1 MAQTKNYVEREGK
14 IYARI
19 TYRDSNN
26 KRRQIW
32 RRADSKTDAREKA
45 FKLEQDLDT
54 FGTESFEHELTLA
67 EYLDRWLQTAKQTI
81 SERTHHDY
89 TNLLKLYVRPLLGS
103 MRLTKVRPLDVQ
115 AVVNTMGDQKLSP
128 KTIRYALMVLSRAFK
143 QAVRWNLATSNP
155 ASCVEL
161 PKYVRPEM
169 QALSPEQAKVFL
181 KKAAKDEHGLLFEL
195 ALVSGMRP
203 QEYLGLQ
210 WSDVDFAAGTVMV
223 RRSLV
228 RRVKGGGWFFGE
240 PKTPKSRRTIPL
252 PLYLVRK
259 LQTHRRKQGE
269 WKLKRGTKYQNN
281 DLVFATPKGTPLSMR
296 NLERRHF
303 KLLLQNGSLPDI
315 RLYDLRHT
323 CATLLLAAGENPKV
337 VSERLGHASIV
348 LTMDTYSHVLPTMQ
362 KSATDKLT
370 ALLRG

>member
-1 MAQTKNYVEREGK
+1 MTQTKNYVERGGK

-19 TYRDSNN
+19 TYRDSTG

-32 RRADSKTDAREKA
+32 RRAESKTDAKEIS
-45 FKLEQDLDT
+45 FKLEQDLDK
-54 FGTESFEHELTLA
+54 FGSESFEHELTVA
-67 EYLDRWLQTAKQTI
+67 EYLDRWLETAKQTV
-81 SERTHHDY
+81 SERTHNDY
-89 TNLLKLYVRPLLGS
+89 KNLLKLYVRPMLGEK
-103 MRLTKVRPLDVQ
+103 RLTKVRPLEVQ
-115 AVVNTMGDQKLSP
+115 EVVNEMGNRKLSA
-128 KTIRYALMVLSRAFK
+128 KTVRYAHMVLSRAFK
-143 QAVRWNLATSNP
+143 QAVRWNLMTSNP
-155 ASCVEL
+155 ASFVEL

-169 QALSPEQAKVFL
+169 QALSPEQAKLFL
-181 KKAAKDEHGLLFEL
+181 KKAAKDEHGLVFEV

-210 WSDVDFAAGTVMV
+210 WSDVDLKAGTAMV
-223 RRSLV
+223 RRALV
-228 RRVKGGGWFFGE
+228 RRVKGGGWFFAE

-252 PLYLVRK
+252 PFYLVRK
-259 LQTHRRKQGE
+259 LQTHRRRQAE
-269 WKLKRGTKYQNN
+269 WKLKRGAKYQNN
-281 DLVFATPKGTPLSMR
+281 ELVFATPKGSPLSMR

-303 KLLLQNGSLPDI
+303 KPLLVQLPDI

-362 KSATDKLT
+362 KSATERLT
-370 ALLRG
+370 AILRG